1 MSAIT
6 EPRQTLLGDTRDA
19 MHPHCVV
26 CGKGC
31 AIGLGL
37 DFVVQADGSVRAE
50 FACSKAY
57 EGYRGILHGGVISS
71 LLDGAMTNCL
81 FAHGIVAL
89 TAELVM
95 RFRHLVATD
104 MPVSVVG
111 RIIRSTVPLHF
122 MEAQLVQDGVVMA
135 VAKAKFMEI
144 KSKEGAP

>member
-81 FAHGIVAL
+81 FAHGKEAL
-89 TAELVM
+89 TAELIVRYRKPVLVSEKIVLRAWIEQSSSHIFCM
-95 RFRHLVATD
+95 RSELSQNGCVKAT
-104 MPVSVVG
+104 
-111 RIIRSTVPLHF
+111 
-122 MEAQLVQDGVVMA
+122 
-135 VAKAKFMEI
+135 AKAKFLNR
-144 KSKEGAP
+144 P